1 MEVKSKPWYES
12 ITVWGVIITTIS
24 GILGLIGITIGPD
37 TQQQAIDIVPKAVE
51 ALARKDWVAA
61 INSVITFVGIVMAAM
76 GRNQAVQPV
85 HFVKSFTVAVEP
97 KVLAVAEKTP

>member
-1 MEVKSKPWYES
+1 MEVKSKPWWES
-12 ITVWGVIITTIS
+12 VTVWGVVITAIS
-24 GILGLIGITIGPD
+24 GILGLFGLAIGPE

-61 INSVITFVGIVMAAM
+61 INAAITFVGVVMTAV

-85 HFVKSFTVAVEP
+85 HFVKPFTVKVEP
-97 KVLAVAEKTP
+97 KVMLDETPKP